1 MVRTMFEKIWDSH
14 IVVASAKAYVNAIN
28 RLLAI
33 GVQDRSASTG
43 AV

>member
-1 MVRTMFEKIWDSH
+1 
-14 IVVASAKAYVNAIN
+14 VASAKAYVNAIN

-33 GVQDRSASTG
+33 GIQDRSATEG